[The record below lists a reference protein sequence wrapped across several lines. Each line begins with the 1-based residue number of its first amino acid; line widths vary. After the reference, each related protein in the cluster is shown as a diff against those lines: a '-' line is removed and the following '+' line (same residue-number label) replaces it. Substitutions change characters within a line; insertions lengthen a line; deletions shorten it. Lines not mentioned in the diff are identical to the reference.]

1 MILVMFTCFQI
12 ELNKAFRNGWFVVA
26 LVIGCAFGLGCAAL
40 YAIPSVFSTFVPNP
54 DKFYHPTSQSCFN
67 AWISVDTTSW
77 ALLFY
82 QVLPLLCVIPYAWS
96 FASERKDGYISH
108 AYTRVGRGEY
118 FFAKY
123 VSVFLSAGA
132 VAVLPQV
139 LNLVM
144 LACFF
149 PGYVPSIQDANY
161 YAPVFWQSI
170 GSILFYNAP
179 LAYVALYML
188 IDFLLCGAWAG
199 LVLALSLV
207 VRNRVILLTAPY
219 LALLAVQFVNENIF
233 FAIGKVRGF
242 QLSLF
247 ENLHGSCSMYIQNGW
262 IVVGEIITLLFVTGL
277 FWVFWGKRDAL

>member
-1 MILVMFTCFQI
+1 MILIMFTCLQI
-12 ELNKAFRNGWFVVA
+12 ELSKAFRNGWFVVA
-26 LVIGCAFGLGCAAL
+26 LIIGCVFGLGCAAL

-82 QVLPLLCVIPYAWS
+82 QVIPLLCVIPYAWS
-96 FASERKDGYISH
+96 FASERKNGYISH
-108 AYTRVGRGEY
+108 AYTRVGRGDY

-123 VSVFLSAGA
+123 IAVFLSAGA
-132 VAVLPQV
+132 IAVLPQV

-179 LAYVALYML
+179 PCLRCAVYAHRLFALRRMGGLGACSIARRAQSGYSAYGSLPGSSCRS
-188 IDFLLCGAWAG
+188 IREREHFLRYWEG
-199 LVLALSLV
+199 
-207 VRNRVILLTAPY
+207 
-219 LALLAVQFVNENIF
+219 
-233 FAIGKVRGF
+233 
-242 QLSLF
+242 
-247 ENLHGSCSMYIQNGW
+247 
-262 IVVGEIITLLFVTGL
+262 
-277 FWVFWGKRDAL
+277 